1 MNSMDLAS
9 HRFILAHKQ
18 TTSARVRFLRL
29 PDGVLTPNPLPAG
42 SIVPAGA
49 EEDAVPTSP
58 APLVRS
64 LEMHLGLPLAS
75 LQPAEDFLV
84 PVETPEGGVAV
95 LLAVFTAIDP
105 PFAAA
110 ERPGGC
116 FVPIIEARGLP
127 AIEQQLL
134 RRAYEYL
141 LG

>member
-1 MNSMDLAS
+1 MDFAS

-29 PDGVLTPNPLPAG
+29 PDGVLAPNPLPAG
-42 SIVPAGA
+42 SIVPAEA
-49 EEDAVPTSP
+49 EEEAVPPSP
-58 APLVRS
+58 APLMRS

-84 PVETPEGGVAV
+84 QVETPEGAVTV
-95 LLAVFTAIDP
+95 LLAAFTSIDP

-110 ERPGGC
+110 ERLGGS
-116 FVPIIEARGLP
+116 FVAIIEARGLP